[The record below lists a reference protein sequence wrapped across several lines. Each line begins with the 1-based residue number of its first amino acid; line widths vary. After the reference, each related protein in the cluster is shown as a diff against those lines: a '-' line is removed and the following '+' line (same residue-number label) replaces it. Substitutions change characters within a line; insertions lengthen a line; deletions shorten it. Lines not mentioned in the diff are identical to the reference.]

1 MITER
6 QEFYFEV
13 AEFKKST
20 IYENGG
26 FWSKLDLWAT
36 FKIKKKNSHPDFDYD
51 TLMSSLMEPDCIT
64 RKLYL

>member
-26 FWSKLDLWAT
+26 FWSKLDLGAT
-36 FKIKKKNSHPDFDYD
+36 FEIKKNSHPWLWYPYVIIDG
-51 TLMSSLMEPDCIT
+51 T
-64 RKLYL
+64 RLYYSKIVFII

>member
-6 QEFYFEV
+6 QEFYIEV

-26 FWSKLDLWAT
+26 FCHVQ
-36 FKIKKKNSHPDFDYD
+36 N
-51 TLMSSLMEPDCIT
+51 
-64 RKLYL
+64 